1 MAVVANVAINVD
13 SRGAVGKLRE
23 VSTQAQATQKAFGA
37 LQQAAA
43 AFGAGFAISQVIA
56 DVKQLDTNLRRLGTV
71 GGNVAALDKG
81 LGDLSKQLEGV
92 ANKAELAAASYQA
105 LSAGFTETSANLR
118 IVEAATKAAVGG
130 LVDVTSVVEVTTK
143 TLNAYGLSGE
153 YAIKVTDSISKAV
166 EFGQVQWS
174 DYTSQLGR
182 VASIAALAGVS
193 IDEINA
199 FIAAATKNGATAE
212 VAFTG
217 LGAALAT
224 LLQPTEESKKAAA
237 ALGIQWNV
245 TGLQSRGFSG
255 LLEDLSKKQ
264 DANKTAV
271 AELLGSQ
278 EALRGVLAANS
289 KAGKDYRM
297 ILEGLGGATGKT
309 EADFEKMRGSLENT
323 LKSLDTAFKNFSEAL
338 GRAFGPT
345 VVVVIRDITG
355 AVNGFA
361 AAFNA
366 VPQPVLKA
374 TAEVVKA
381 VAQLLLLKKAIEGI
395 IALRVALI
403 GMFAA
408 TATGAGAAAVAS
420 SGLTMNMR
428 YLQGSMATATTQ
440 GTALAGVLRSIAA
453 FGVIT
458 VGINLIVTGLQEAMT
473 AAAEVRK
480 LRGERAAGGAAA
492 IYGGS
497 ATADQKAAARQTL
510 EAARKEQRRYRDP
523 GTVAAQTLLGPLAPV
538 FGVPTTAQAGRRRP
552 LLQERVRRAEAV
564 LALPTRTQQQA
575 GIPTPTPTPQEQLNL
590 DGSRSR
596 TGGRSGADKAAA
608 EEARIQARIRGLQI
622 ETQATQQ
629 LAVLRGRIAEAEMA
643 GNEEL
648 AIRLRG
654 VEREQQILVQYQ
666 QSIGDVTERVR
677 QAMEAKALADLEM
690 VGMETAIDLEKQRL
704 KLLKEQ
710 NDEFFKRAGLTPQD
724 KMPSGAGAF
733 DPSLPDLRV
742 SPAEQ
747 QMAAYRAELDAL
759 TNPINMAVTG
769 ANAIGDAFGQAFQ
782 DIATGAKS
790 TEQALAD
797 TFKAIGEAFISMA
810 VQIIAKQIAMITF
823 QTLLKALGGGGGS
836 FGFSGA
842 GPYQLPGGGGFAQ
855 GFSLPKLN
863 ATGSMVTGPT
873 NAIIGEAGPEAV
885 MPLQRG
891 TDGKMGVQIADNR
904 AFLDS
909 LTTGFTAAIDE
920 ASDDPAAAAT
930 DNRASLREVER
941 LQENRTQI
949 MTQQMEAER
958 RYERE
963 RIEQMAS
970 TPGNLNIKYES
981 QVINRVEYVTRDQA
995 ERMAAQSALRGRELA
1010 IGALQNSVKTRKR
1023 VGI

>member
-1 MAVVANVAINVD
+1 VAVVANVAINVD

>member
-1 MAVVANVAINVD
+1 VSVVANVAINVD

-217 LGAALAT
+217 LGAALTT

-297 ILEGLGGATGKT
+297 ILEGLGSATGKT

-355 AVNGFA
+355 AVDGFA

-381 VAQLLLLKKAIEGI
+381 VVQLLLLKKAIEGI

-510 EAARKEQRRYRDP
+510 EAARKEQSRYRDP
-523 GTVAAQTLLGPLAPV
+523 GTIAAQTLLGPLAPV

-552 LLQERVRRAEAV
+552 VLQERVRRAEAV

-575 GIPTPTPTPQEQLNL
+575 GIPAPTPTPQEQLNL

-596 TGGRSGADKAAA
+596 TGDGKADKAAA
-608 EEARIQARIRGLQI
+608 DAKRLAEELARSREQGEQLARTFSRQVILLDTASETERKRLQI
-622 ETQATQQ
+622 GFDYEDRQRQITELKDKEQRVNLTQISQELRRVELRQLDLEVIRDQ
-629 LAVLRGRIAEAEMA
+629 LAVFEKIAGISFANTEGLGARAFRRAPADPTA
-643 GNEEL
+643 GFGMGSLL
-648 AIRLRG
+648 A
-654 VEREQQILVQYQ
+654 Q
-666 QSIGDVTERVR
+666 T
-677 QAMEAKALADLEM
+677 
-690 VGMETAIDLEKQRL
+690 
-704 KLLKEQ
+704 
-710 NDEFFKRAGLTPQD
+710 
-724 KMPSGAGAF
+724 
-733 DPSLPDLRV
+733 
-742 SPAEQ
+742 PAEQ
-747 QMAAYRAELDAL
+747 QMATYRAELDAL
-759 TNPINMAVTG
+759 ANPINMAVTG
-769 ANAIGDAFGQAFQ
+769 ANAIGNAFGAAFQ

-810 VQIIAKQIAMITF
+810 AEIIAKQIAMIVF
-823 QTLLKALGGGGGS
+823 QTILKALGGGS

-842 GPYQLPGGGGFAQ
+842 GPVQLPSGGGFME
-855 GFSLPKLN
+855 GF
-863 ATGSMVTGPT
+863 TGANFFADGGFVTGPT
-873 NAIIGEAGPEAV
+873 NAMIGEGGEPEYVIPQSKMASAMARYSRGARGEAV
-885 MPLQRG
+885 IPSSG
-891 TDGKMGVQIADNR
+891 G
-904 AFLDS
+904 S
-909 LTTGFTAAIDE
+909 E
-920 ASDDPAAAAT
+920 AAT
-930 DNRASLREVER
+930 GGGTAVATAPIDVRYTVER
-941 LQENRTQI
+941 INSVDYVTADQFQAGMAQAAQQGARRGEQLTLRRLQQS
-949 MTQQMEAER
+949 
-958 RYERE
+958 
-963 RIEQMAS
+963 AS
-970 TPGNLNIKYES
+970 TR
-981 QVINRVEYVTRDQA
+981 NR
-995 ERMAAQSALRGRELA
+995 L
-1010 IGALQNSVKTRKR
+1010 
-1023 VGI
+1023 GI